1 MLFFGGGVYTTRVN
15 ISLSMVLKKGY
26 STHNNTEQI
35 SNDGNEITV
44 TELQCLKVPIKVC
57 TIMTPIP
64 GLTLQHCVILN
75 LIISCLACSSLY
87 VSVYSRAYFGPDLT
101 FCSLSY
107 LSQQVLSPYLQY
119 TLDGML
125 LEQYVNSIKAKINVT

>member
-1 MLFFGGGVYTTRVN
+1 MN
-15 ISLSMVLKKGY
+15 ISLSVVLKKGCR
-26 STHNNTEQI
+26 THNNTEQI
-35 SNDGNEITV
+35 SNNGNEITI

-64 GLTLQHCVILN
+64 GLTLQHCVILS
-75 LIISCLACSSLY
+75 LIISCPARSSLY

-107 LSQQVLSPYLQY
+107 VSQQVSSHYLQY
-119 TLDGML
+119 A
-125 LEQYVNSIKAKINVT
+125 LEST